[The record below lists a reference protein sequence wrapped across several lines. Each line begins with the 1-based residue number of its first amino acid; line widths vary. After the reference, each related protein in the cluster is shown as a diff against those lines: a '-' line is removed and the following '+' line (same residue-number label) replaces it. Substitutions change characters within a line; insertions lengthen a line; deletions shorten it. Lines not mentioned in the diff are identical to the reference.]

1 MNRRLLRQALPFI
14 SLAIVLAATFYVQP
28 RTMSYFGLNLMLQ
41 YAVPIALATIAQMFV
56 IAVNDLDLQRLQ
68 GCFVQQGRYGG
79 SVQYIDIFRQGVAAV
94 RHGLDRNAVAAQGS
108 HSLPDGGAAHAQP
121 SGQLLTGDILSPC
134 AVQRCENFL
143 FDHTA
148 APLQAQL

>member
-1 MNRRLLRQALPFI
+1 M
-14 SLAIVLAATFYVQP
+14 
-28 RTMSYFGLNLMLQ
+28 
-41 YAVPIALATIAQMFV
+41 
-56 IAVNDLDLQRLQ
+56 
-68 GCFVQQGRYGG
+68 QQGRYGG

-143 FDHTA
+143 FDHAA
-148 APLQAQL
+148 APLSGPTVSQYTAAGAEMSTPSRLHG